1 MGRVS
6 TEKRRA
12 AVERLSRLREDE
24 SLTASHVRT
33 VADGLGVSERTVWRW
48 LAPPKPPTAP
58 APRPR
63 YELSETD
70 RDALAFYRGNVAAVV
85 RARRAVT
92 DGDGTTAGAPMPD
105 FLAEGWASAKPV
117 AERTLYRAFTDGLTP
132 AERAAWKTGEAGRRA
147 GSVYLRRPDALR
159 GRCWEMD
166 HKQLPLLVL
175 PPKGKALA
183 PWLTTVVDDG
193 TRALVGWAIAT
204 APTSGTVL
212 TAMRMALTHEP
223 DVSPF
228 GAVPEVVRIDR
239 GLEFAAGAVKEV
251 LGGLAVI
258 MHRLPAFTPHR
269 KGKVERLNLTIEQ
282 MLISQLPGF
291 TGGPRDAAGR
301 LYGPVKDSPAAQRAA
316 ETAADGDGPLRLER
330 FVRRFAD
337 WARWYNTS
345 HRHRML
351 GGRTPLQA
359 WEEDTAPLRRVGV
372 EQLRHLM
379 LAGAERIVQKDGIN
393 FNGLSYVAPELYGRR
408 GQRVQI
414 RYMPHDDRTIE
425 VYLGPEHLC
434 TAYPTGQLTPAQT
447 DTFRE
452 HAHAEAERLGR
463 ERRRASRQARRT
475 LAPMTGDNAP
485 AESRLVPAADGQA
498 RTQRERDAALA
509 ARASTSLLG
518 LIDPTAPTPA
528 DPEN

>member
-6 TEKRRA
+6 EEKRRA

-24 SLTASHVRT
+24 ALTAAHVRT
-33 VADGLGVSERTVWRW
+33 VADGLEVSERTVWRW
-48 LAPPKPPTAP
+48 LAPPKPAAP
-58 APRPR
+58 AARPR

-70 RDALAFYRGNVAAVV
+70 RAALAFYRGNVAAVV
-85 RARRAVT
+85 RARRTVT
-92 DGDGTTAGAPMPD
+92 DGDGTTSGAPVPD

-117 AERTLYRAFTDGLTP
+117 AERTLYRAFTDGLPP

-166 HKQLPLLVL
+166 HKQLPILVL

-193 TRALVGWAIAT
+193 TRALLGWAIAT

-223 DVSPF
+223 DLSPF
-228 GAVPEVVRIDR
+228 GAVPELVRIDR
-239 GLEFAAGAVKEV
+239 GLEFAAGSVKEV
-251 LGGLAVI
+251 LGGLAVV

-301 LYGPVKDSPAAQRAA
+301 LYGPIKDSAAAQRAA
-316 ETAADGDGPLRLER
+316 EGSAEGEGPLRLER
-330 FVRRFAD
+330 FVSRFAD
-337 WARWYNTS
+337 WARWYNTA

-351 GGRTPLQA
+351 GGRPPLTA
-359 WEEDTAPLRRVGV
+359 WEEDPAPLRRIGAD
-372 EQLRHLM
+372 QLRHLM
-379 LAGAERIVQKDGIN
+379 LAGTERIVQKDGIN
-393 FNGLSYVAPELYGRR
+393 FRSLAYVAPELYGRG

-425 VYLGPEHLC
+425 VYLGAEHLC
-434 TAYPTGQLTPAQT
+434 TAYPTGQLTEAQT
-447 DTFRE
+447 DAFRE
-452 HAHAEAERLGR
+452 HARAEAERLGR

-475 LAPMTGDNAP
+475 LAPMTGDAAP
-485 AESRLVPAADGQA
+485 AESRLVAAADGRS

-509 ARASTSLLG
+509 ARSSTSLLG
-518 LIDPTAPTPA
+518 LIDPTAPVPA
-528 DPEN
+528 DPES

>member
-6 TEKRRA
+6 AEKRRA

-24 SLTASHVRT
+24 ALTAAHVRT

-48 LAPPKPPTAP
+48 LAPPKPAAP
-58 APRPR
+58 AVRLR

-92 DGDGTTAGAPMPD
+92 DGDGTTAGAPVPD

-117 AERTLYRAFTDGLTP
+117 AERTLYRAFTQGLTP
-132 AERAAWKTGEAGRRA
+132 AERAAWKSGEAGRRA

-166 HKQLPLLVL
+166 HKQLPLLVV

-193 TRALVGWAIAT
+193 TRALLGWAIAVS
-204 APTSGTVL
+204 PTSGTVL

-251 LGGLAVI
+251 LGSLAVV

-337 WARWYNTS
+337 WARWYNTC

-351 GGRTPLQA
+351 AGRTPLQA
-359 WEEDTAPLRRVGV
+359 WEEDTAPLRRIGA

-379 LAGAERIVQKDGIN
+379 LAGAERIVQKDGI
-393 FNGLSYVAPELYGRR
+393 GVVTLADRR
-408 GQRVQI
+408 GMILWSIVPGRI
-414 RYMPHDDRTIE
+414 RSCRP
-425 VYLGPEHLC
+425 
-434 TAYPTGQLTPAQT
+434 
-447 DTFRE
+447 
-452 HAHAEAERLGR
+452 
-463 ERRRASRQARRT
+463 RRRRIRGTGTRWRSSPTVCGCTSASRSAS
-475 LAPMTGDNAP
+475 G
-485 AESRLVPAADGQA
+485 RL
-498 RTQRERDAALA
+498 R
-509 ARASTSLLG
+509 S
-518 LIDPTAPTPA
+518 
-528 DPEN
+528 